1 MKNLMLYMS
10 IAMFLLNTNMYAQAL
25 NCRVIESVG
34 NHPDVNPILLEKI
47 REQSVGDSFD
57 GLTNLKRIIIKDIE
71 SLRFEG
77 CNAIAVARVV
87 VDRKV
92 RKNAKGT
99 IRVKG
104 EVVSVRN
111 LLGKTGL
118 KSVCISNATI
128 KDVDVSHTFR
138 LGEKFYKWAGNKV
151 YPDNQCYEW
160 E

>member
-1 MKNLMLYMS
+1 MLKPS
-10 IAMFLLNTNMYAQAL
+10 IA
-25 NCRVIESVG
+25 RVIESVG
-34 NHPDVNPILLEKI
+34 NNPDVNAILLEKL
-47 REQSVGDSFD
+47 REQSVGDSYE
-57 GLTNLKRIIIKDIE
+57 GLTNLKKIVIKDLE

-77 CNAIAVARVV
+77 CNAIAIARVV

-92 RKNAKGT
+92 RRNAKGT
-99 IRVKG
+99 IRIKG
-104 EVVSVRN
+104 EVVRVNN

-138 LGEKFYKWAGNKV
+138 LGEKFYKWGANKV
-151 YPDNQCYEW
+151 FPNNQCYEW